1 MGKNVI
7 WSTVFAIIA
16 ALLQSVLLYRLKFYG
31 AMPDLSLGILVFSA
45 YVNGTMNGQLTGFF
59 SGIFYDFLSVAPMG
73 LYTFIRTIIGAL
85 TGLLKGIFFLDTVVL
100 PMALCASA
108 TVLKALMLLGLHLL
122 FAGAVPSY
130 PSLTTPV
137 FWFELL
143 LNTVTAPFLFWLL
156 GLFKPL
162 LVSPGE
168 N

>member
-1 MGKNVI
+1 MVKNIV
-7 WSTVFAIIA
+7 WSTIFATIA

-31 AMPDLSLGILVFSA
+31 AVPDLSLGVLVFSA

-85 TGLLKGIFFLDTVVL
+85 TGLLRGTFFLDTLVL
-100 PMALCASA
+100 PMVLCASA
-108 TVLKALMLLGLHLL
+108 TIFKGLMLFGLHLL

-130 PSLTTPV
+130 PPLTSPV

-143 LNTVTAPFLFWLL
+143 LNTITAPFLFWLL
-156 GLFKPL
+156 KLFKPL
-162 LVSPGE
+162 LASPGE